1 MSGTEKPPAT
11 AHTWPLA
18 YKGVP
23 VPYVA
28 AWSQERET
36 NVASGDLILRSDV
49 LTGAVQLRYRDEQAA
64 DRDRHGVL
72 WHRVAWAP
80 GQGRPLFA
88 DVHTTRQRHAMSRA
102 RCQVCARPAE
112 IWMTPALLW
121 NEHLAEHGPDA
132 PYSTNDPPVCRRC
145 ALLAAAYCPELGRG
159 HLYLVPRTWAIT
171 GVRGQI
177 ADPIDGGFG
186 HPSVLDL
193 PTTTTTTPDRAALRL
208 MLAKGLVA
216 TLYDAAPHTDVGA
229 VSELGVRLDR
239 SSESSRG
246 PGCAET

>member
-1 MSGTEKPPAT
+1 MSGTEKQPGT

-28 AWSQERET
+28 AWSAERESD
-36 NVASGDLILRSDV
+36 VASGDLVLRTEV
-49 LTGAVQLRYRDEQAA
+49 FTGAVQLRYRDEQAA
-64 DRDRHGVL
+64 DRDRHGIL

-80 GQGRPLFA
+80 GQGRALFA

-132 PYSTNDPPVCRRC
+132 PYPTNDPPVCRSC
-145 ALLAAAYCPELGRG
+145 ATLAAAHCPELGRG
-159 HLYLVPRTWAIT
+159 HLYLAPHTWAIT

-177 ADPIDGGFG
+177 ANPAGGGFA

-193 PTTTTTTPDRAALRL
+193 PTATTTPDRTALRL

-216 TLYDAAPHTDVGA
+216 TLYNPIPRTTPDLVEDLGTRTGTGPPLA
-229 VSELGVRLDR
+229 V
-239 SSESSRG
+239 
-246 PGCAET
+246 